1 MGDLIEIFNPFMH
14 NVVKWPN
21 IMYET
26 VKEDLVKM
34 KDFLVDLLTR
44 LAPNLSAL
52 VTLSFF
58 NLKQKSISS
67 LKMCNNLS
75 WGILPYNAEK
85 SNEDTFSPLLRL
97 YKFSSELM
105 IGSSFWIPIWLYKNF
120 RTLVT
125 ALDNSF
131 KENSGAV
138 II

>member
-1 MGDLIEIFNPFMH
+1 MKSAGFALMGIPIICLKTLFSNFMQQLLMGDLIELFNPFMH

-52 VTLSFF
+52 VTSSFF

-67 LKMCNNLS
+67 FKMCNNLS
-75 WGILPYNAEK
+75 
-85 SNEDTFSPLLRL
+85 
-97 YKFSSELM
+97 
-105 IGSSFWIPIWLYKNF
+105 
-120 RTLVT
+120 
-125 ALDNSF
+125 
-131 KENSGAV
+131 
-138 II
+138 